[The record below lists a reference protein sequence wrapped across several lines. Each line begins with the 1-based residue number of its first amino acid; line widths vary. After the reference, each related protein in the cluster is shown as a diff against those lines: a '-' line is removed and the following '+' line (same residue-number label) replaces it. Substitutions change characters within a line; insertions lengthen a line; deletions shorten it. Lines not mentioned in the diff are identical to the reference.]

1 MYDHKN
7 HVGRYTEE
15 EVEQLRNLRAIHG
28 NRWGTIGALMGR
40 SAASVKDRVRVLRDN
55 CNQGQPAGPAGE
67 LVRSSVSFSVAVCIC
82 ICAIR
87 LGFWARNGCLSVA
100 GIVRC
105 GHYL

>member
-1 MYDHKN
+1 MPLCATPRMYDTKN

-55 CNQGQPAGPAGE
+55 CNQGQSTAPGKRALETRRRGE
-67 LVRSSVSFSVAVCIC
+67 GRYPGEVSKKSFRIW
-82 ICAIR
+82 
-87 LGFWARNGCLSVA
+87 G
-100 GIVRC
+100 
-105 GHYL
+105 

>member
-28 NRWGTIGALMGR
+28 NRWGTIGAIMGR

-55 CNQGQPAGPAGE
+55 CNQGESRDRAPAERAA
-67 LVRSSVSFSVAVCIC
+67 R
-82 ICAIR
+82 ICAYRIPDSGG
-87 LGFWARNGCLSVA
+87 LNFSSC
-100 GIVRC
+100 VRC
-105 GHYL
+105 EMRKSYKRESA